1 MALLGL
7 LKGQNRDAAGQYKG
21 QLERINALSDEVC
34 GFSDAQLR
42 DATDEFR
49 AQLQNGKTLDD
60 VLDRAFAVVR
70 ESASRVLKQ
79 RHYDVQVIGGL
90 VLHNGKIAQMRTGEG
105 KTLSATLPTYLN
117 ALEGKGV
124 HVVTVNDYLA
134 RRDAVWM
141 GQVYHALGLRVGVIT
156 HDQAYVYDP
165 EHVIE
170 EGSTEE
176 SADST
181 RDEMGGFHIEQ
192 SYLRPVARKEA
203 YEADIT
209 YGTNNEF
216 GFDYL
221 RDNLVQKKDDK
232 VQRGFYYAIVD
243 EVDSILIDEARTPL
257 IISAPDETGSGL
269 YTTFARI
276 VPQLQKD
283 TDYTLDEK
291 LRSVAIT
298 QEGINKVE
306 QSLGISNIYDPSA
319 GGSVRHVHALEQAL
333 KASVLFTKDKDYVVR
348 EGAVVIVDEFTG
360 RMMPGRRFSEGLHQA
375 IEAKEGVAIQRES
388 RTVATVT
395 FQNYFRMYEKLAGMT
410 GTAIT
415 NKEEFLQVYQLDVVV
430 IPTNK
435 PLARTD
441 YADVVFM
448 SEEGKYIALIDEV
461 RDRHEQGQPVLIGT
475 TSIEKNEYISALLKK
490 SGIKHE
496 ILNAKNHEQEGE
508 IIAQAGR
515 KGAVTVATNMAGR
528 GVDIILGGNPPNSQE
543 SQEVREAGG
552 LHIIG
557 TERHDARRIDDQLRG
572 RAGRQGDPGSGQFF
586 LSLEDKMV
594 RVFGGDRIQKLMT
607 TLRIPKDQP
616 IESKMV
622 SGAIE
627 NAQKKIEGMNFDTR
641 KHLLEYDQVL
651 NRQRTTLYKRRDSLL
666 GADDKEMYDIVDSYG
681 TTYANILVAAHCGVG
696 GMHEWDMQQLAQGTA
711 AAIGKSADA
720 VQSDIESIIDD
731 NQSVDRARQ
740 GVIDYIQENIAAVVE
755 ARKSDLGEEDFAA
768 AVRWVTLR
776 TIDTLWTEH
785 LEAMEHTRD
794 AVRLRAY
801 GQRDPLAEY
810 KNEGSRMFEE
820 LERVVAHTV
829 VVSLGKISIQH
840 RNDTNTQQVHTPPK
854 KNSVGRNDPCVCGS
868 GKKYKKCHGA

>member
-7 LKGQNRDAAGQYKG
+7 LKGKSRDAAGQYRG
-21 QLERINALSDEVC
+21 QLERINELSDEIRA
-34 GFSDAQLR
+34 FSDERLR

-49 AQLQNGKTLDD
+49 SQLQNGKTLDD
-60 VLDRAFAVVR
+60 VLYRAFAVVR
-70 ESASRVLKQ
+70 EAATRVLNQ
-79 RHYDVQVIGGL
+79 THYDVQVIGGL
-90 VLHNGKIAQMRTGEG
+90 VLHEGKIAQMRTGEG

-165 EHVIE
+165 DHVAY
-170 EGSTEE
+170 EGGSEE
-176 SADST
+176 STDES
-181 RDEMGGFHIEQ
+181 RDEMGGFHIQQ

-232 VQRGFYYAIVD
+232 VQRGFHYAIVD

-276 VPQLQKD
+276 VPQLQQD
-283 TDYTLDEK
+283 TDYTVDEK
-291 LRSVAIT
+291 LRSVALT
-298 QEGINKVE
+298 QEGITKVE
-306 QSLGISNIYDPSA
+306 KSLGISNIYDPSA

-348 EGAVVIVDEFTG
+348 DGAVVIVDEFTG

-375 IEAKEGVAIQRES
+375 IEAKEAVAIQKES

-395 FQNYFRMYEKLAGMT
+395 FQNYFRMYGKLAGMT
-410 GTAIT
+410 GTALT

-430 IPTNK
+430 VPTNK

-448 SEEGKYIALIDEV
+448 TEEGKYIALVDEI
-461 RDRHEQGQPVLIGT
+461 RDRHEHGQPVLVGT
-475 TSIEKNEYISALLKK
+475 TSIEKNEHISSLLKK
-490 SGIKHE
+490 AGIKHE

-508 IIAQAGR
+508 IVAQAGR
-515 KGAVTVATNMAGR
+515 KGSVTVATNMAGR
-528 GVDIILGGNPPNSQE
+528 GVDIILGGNPPSAQE
-543 SQEVREAGG
+543 AQEVREAGG
-552 LHIIG
+552 LHIVG

-594 RVFGGDRIQKLMT
+594 RVFGGERIQKLMT
-607 TLRIPKDQP
+607 TLRIPQDQP

-651 NRQRTTLYKRRDSLL
+651 NRQRTALYKKRDSLL
-666 GADDKEMYDIVDSYG
+666 EADEEEIYTIVDSYSA
-681 TTYANILVAAHCGVG
+681 TYAQLLVAAHCGVG
-696 GMHEWDMQQLAQGTA
+696 GMHEWDMQQLAQGA
-711 AAIGKSADA
+711 AAATGKSVDTA
-720 VQSDIESIIDD
+720 QSDIENIVNDTS
-731 NQSVDRARQ
+731 SVDRARQ
-740 GVIDYIQENIAAVVE
+740 GVIDYLQENISVVVE
-755 ARKSDLGEEDFAA
+755 GRKNDVGKEDFAA
-768 AVRWVTLR
+768 ALRWVILR

-820 LERVVAHTV
+820 LERVVALTV
-829 VVSLGKISIQH
+829 VVSLGNISIQH
-840 RNDTNTQQVHTPPK
+840 RNHTEAQQVRTTPK
-854 KNSVGRNDPCVCGS
+854 KNSIGRNDPCTCGS

>member
-7 LKGQNRDAAGQYKG
+7 LKGKSRDAAGQYRG
-21 QLERINALSDEVC
+21 QLERINELSDEIRA
-34 GFSDAQLR
+34 FSDERLR

-49 AQLQNGKTLDD
+49 SQLQDGKTLDD
-60 VLDRAFAVVR
+60 VLYRAFAVVR
-70 ESASRVLKQ
+70 EAATRVLNQ
-79 RHYDVQVIGGL
+79 THYDVQVIGGL
-90 VLHNGKIAQMRTGEG
+90 VLHEGKIAQMRTGEG

-165 EHVIE
+165 DHVVE
-170 EGSTEE
+170 EGGSEE
-176 SADST
+176 STDES
-181 RDEMGGFHIEQ
+181 RDELGGFHIQQ

-232 VQRGFYYAIVD
+232 VQRGFHYAIVD

-283 TDYTLDEK
+283 TDYTVDEK
-291 LRSVAIT
+291 LRSVALT
-298 QEGINKVE
+298 QEGITKVE
-306 QSLGISNIYDPSA
+306 KSLGISNIYDPSA

-348 EGAVVIVDEFTG
+348 DGAVVIVDEFTG

-375 IEAKEGVAIQRES
+375 IEAKEAVAIQKES

-395 FQNYFRMYEKLAGMT
+395 FQNYFRMYGKLAGMT
-410 GTAIT
+410 GTALT

-430 IPTNK
+430 VPTNK

-448 SEEGKYIALIDEV
+448 TEEGKYIALVDEI
-461 RDRHEQGQPVLIGT
+461 RDRHEHGQPVLVGT
-475 TSIEKNEYISALLKK
+475 TSIEKNEHISSLLKK
-490 SGIKHE
+490 AGIKHE

-508 IIAQAGR
+508 IVAQAGR
-515 KGAVTVATNMAGR
+515 KGSVTVATNMAGR
-528 GVDIILGGNPPNSQE
+528 GVDIILGGNPPSAQE
-543 SQEVREAGG
+543 AQEVREAGG
-552 LHIIG
+552 LHIVG

-594 RVFGGDRIQKLMT
+594 RVFGGERIQKLMT
-607 TLRIPKDQP
+607 TLRIPQDQP

-651 NRQRTTLYKRRDSLL
+651 NRQRTALYKKRDSLL
-666 GADDKEMYDIVDSYG
+666 DADEEEIYAIVDSYSA
-681 TTYANILVAAHCGVG
+681 TYAQLLVAAHCGVG
-696 GMHEWDMQQLAQGTA
+696 GMHEWDMQQLAQGA
-711 AAIGKSADA
+711 AAATGKSVDTA
-720 VQSDIESIIDD
+720 QSDIENIVNDTS
-731 NQSVDRARQ
+731 SVDRARQ
-740 GVIDYIQENIAAVVE
+740 GVIDYLQENISVVVE
-755 ARKSDLGEEDFAA
+755 GRKSDVGKEDFAA
-768 AVRWVTLR
+768 ALRWVILR

-829 VVSLGKISIQH
+829 VVSLGNISIQH
-840 RNDTNTQQVHTPPK
+840 RNHTEAQQVRTTPK
-854 KNSVGRNDPCVCGS
+854 KNSIGRNDPCTCGS

>member
-7 LKGQNRDAAGQYKG
+7 LKGKSRDAAGQYRG
-21 QLERINALSDEVC
+21 QLERINELSDEIRA
-34 GFSDAQLR
+34 FSDERLR

-49 AQLQNGKTLDD
+49 SQLQNSKTLDD
-60 VLDRAFAVVR
+60 VLYRAFAVVR
-70 ESASRVLKQ
+70 EAATRVLNQ
-79 RHYDVQVIGGL
+79 THYDVQVIGGL
-90 VLHNGKIAQMRTGEG
+90 VLHEGKIAQMRTGEG

-165 EHVIE
+165 DHVVE
-170 EGSTEE
+170 EGGSEE
-176 SADST
+176 STDES
-181 RDEMGGFHIEQ
+181 RDELGGFHIQQ

-232 VQRGFYYAIVD
+232 VQRGFHYAIVD

-283 TDYTLDEK
+283 TDYTVDEK
-291 LRSVAIT
+291 LRSVALT
-298 QEGINKVE
+298 QEGITKVE
-306 QSLGISNIYDPSA
+306 KSLGISNIYDPSA

-348 EGAVVIVDEFTG
+348 DGAVVIVDEFTG

-375 IEAKEGVAIQRES
+375 IEAKEAVAIQKES

-395 FQNYFRMYEKLAGMT
+395 FQNYFRMYGKLAGMT
-410 GTAIT
+410 GTALT

-430 IPTNK
+430 VPTNK

-448 SEEGKYIALIDEV
+448 TEEGKYIALVDEI
-461 RDRHEQGQPVLIGT
+461 RDRHEHGQPVLVGT
-475 TSIEKNEYISALLKK
+475 TSIEKNEHISSLLKK
-490 SGIKHE
+490 AGIKHE

-508 IIAQAGR
+508 IVAQAGR
-515 KGAVTVATNMAGR
+515 KGSVTVATNMAGR
-528 GVDIILGGNPPNSQE
+528 GVDIILGGNPPSAQE
-543 SQEVREAGG
+543 AQEVREAGG
-552 LHIIG
+552 LHIVG

-594 RVFGGDRIQKLMT
+594 RVFGGERIQKLMT
-607 TLRIPKDQP
+607 TLRIPQDQP

-651 NRQRTTLYKRRDSLL
+651 NRQRTALYKKRDSLL
-666 GADDKEMYDIVDSYG
+666 EADEEEIYTIVDSYSA
-681 TTYANILVAAHCGVG
+681 TYAQLLVAAHCGVG
-696 GMHEWDMQQLAQGTA
+696 GMHEWDMQQLAQGA
-711 AAIGKSADA
+711 AAATGKSVDTA
-720 VQSDIESIIDD
+720 QSDIENIVNDTS
-731 NQSVDRARQ
+731 SVDRARQ
-740 GVIDYIQENIAAVVE
+740 GVIDYLQENISVVVE
-755 ARKSDLGEEDFAA
+755 GRKNDVGKEDFAA
-768 AVRWVTLR
+768 ALRWVILR

-829 VVSLGKISIQH
+829 VVSLGNISIQH
-840 RNDTNTQQVHTPPK
+840 RNHTEAQQVRTTPK
-854 KNSVGRNDPCVCGS
+854 KNSIGRNDPCTCGS